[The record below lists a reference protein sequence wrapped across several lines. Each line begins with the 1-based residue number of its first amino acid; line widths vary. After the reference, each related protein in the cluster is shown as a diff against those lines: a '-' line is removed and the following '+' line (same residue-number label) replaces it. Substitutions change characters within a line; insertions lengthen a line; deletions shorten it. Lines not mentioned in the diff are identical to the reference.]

1 MKQFDSVWFL
11 ILFICSFYV
20 YANDDLGVIDCSLR
34 ENTSCD
40 VFLKMER
47 NVNEVSY
54 KVELVDTKNE
64 KIFPYFDI

>member
-20 YANDDLGVIDCSLR
+20 HANDDLGVIDCSLR

-40 VFLKMER
+40 VFF
-47 NVNEVSY
+47 
-54 KVELVDTKNE
+54 KNGTE
-64 KIFPYFDI
+64 C